1 MKLLLL
7 ILAGLIIWW
16 LWRNMTPR
24 NALMRPQDAAKL
36 LGIAPDADVD
46 TIVQAHKRL
55 ITKMHPDA
63 GGSAEL
69 ASQINQA
76 RDAMLKN
83 KG

>member
-46 TIVQAHKRL
+46 TIMQAHKRL
-55 ITKMHPDA
+55 ITKVHPDA

-76 RDAMLKN
+76 RDAMLKS
-83 KG
+83 KD